1 MKPVSV
7 GVIGLGTVGAGTV
20 DVLRRNGEEISR
32 RAGRE
37 IKVTRAAVRDL
48 ARSRDCNTAGIS
60 LTANPHEIVEDPEI
74 DVVIELIG
82 GCDVAFDLISAA
94 LDHGK
99 HVVTAN
105 KALIA
110 TRGNEIFHQAS
121 SAGLVVAFEAAVAG
135 GIPVI
140 KVLREGLAGNR
151 VERLVGIL
159 NGTCNFILSGMQD
172 DRSDYAEVL
181 LKAQANGYAE
191 ADPSVDVQG
200 VDAAHKLTIL
210 ASIAYGV
217 HLDFKSV
224 HVEGISDITQD
235 DIIYARELGYRIK
248 HLGIA
253 RRLPNGLDL
262 RVHPCLVGGD
272 HLLSSVS
279 GVMNAIVVNGDAVGE
294 TLLYGAGAGAQ
305 PTASAVIADLVDVVR
320 TLTSDPGNRVPHLA
334 FQPAALAAPGI
345 VPLSEIVCAHYLRLT
360 VDDRPG
366 VLADI
371 TRILGDYQVSIE
383 AIRQQGS
390 ADALGNVPV
399 VIVTHRALEA
409 NVAMAVLEI
418 EALST
423 IARAATRI
431 RLETLEISVDE

>member
-60 LTANPHEIVEDPEI
+60 LTANPHEIVEDPGI

-82 GCDVAFDLISAA
+82 GCDAAFDLISAA

-151 VERLVGIL
+151 IERLVGIL

-262 RVHPCLVGGD
+262 RVHPCLVGND

-305 PTASAVIADLVDVVR
+305 PTASAVVADLVDVVR

-345 VPLSEIVCAHYLRLT
+345 VPLAEIVCAHYLRLT
-360 VDDRPG
+360 VHDRSG

-399 VIVTHRALEA
+399 VIVTHAALEA
-409 NVAMAVLEI
+409 NVAMAVSEI

-423 IARAATRI
+423 NATVATRI

>member
-37 IKVTRAAVRDL
+37 IKVTRAAVRDM
-48 ARSRDCNTAGIS
+48 ARSRDCNTTGIS
-60 LTANPHEIVEDPEI
+60 LTANPHEIVEDPGI

-94 LDHGK
+94 LHHGK

-191 ADPSVDVQG
+191 ADPSVDVEG

-262 RVHPCLVGGD
+262 RVHPCLVGDD
-272 HLLSSVS
+272 HLLASVS

-294 TLLYGAGAGAQ
+294 TLFYGAGAGAQ

-334 FQPAALAAPGI
+334 FQPATLAAPGI

-360 VDDRPG
+360 VNDRPG

-409 NVAMAVLEI
+409 NVAMAVSDI

-423 IARAATRI
+423 NAKAATRI

>member
-159 NGTCNFILSGMQD
+159 NGTCNFILSGMQE

-224 HVEGISDITQD
+224 HVEGISGITQD

-262 RVHPCLVGGD
+262 RVHPCLVGDD

>member
-60 LTANPHEIVEDPEI
+60 LTANPHEIVEDPGI

-82 GCDVAFDLISAA
+82 GCDAAFDLISAA

-151 VERLVGIL
+151 IERLVGIL

-262 RVHPCLVGGD
+262 RVHPCLVGND

-305 PTASAVIADLVDVVR
+305 PTASAVVADLVDVVR

-345 VPLSEIVCAHYLRLT
+345 VPLAEIVCAHYLRLT
-360 VDDRPG
+360 VHDRSG

-399 VIVTHRALEA
+399 VIVTHAALEA
-409 NVAMAVLEI
+409 NVAMAVSEI

-423 IARAATRI
+423 NATVATRI
-431 RLETLEISVDE
+431 RLETLEESVDE

>member
-20 DVLRRNGEEISR
+20 NVLRRNSEEISR

-48 ARSRDCNTAGIS
+48 ARSRDCNTTGIS

-74 DVVIELIG
+74 DIVIELIG

-94 LDHGK
+94 LGHGK

-110 TRGNEIFHQAS
+110 TRGTEIFHQAA

-151 VERLVGIL
+151 VERVVGIL

-172 DRSDYAEVL
+172 DRSCYRDVL

-191 ADPSVDVQG
+191 ADPSVDVEG
-200 VDAAHKLTIL
+200 IDAAHKLTIL

-224 HVEGISDITQD
+224 HVEGIGEITQN

-253 RRLPNGLDL
+253 RRVLNGLDL
-262 RVHPCLVGGD
+262 RVHPCLVRDD

-279 GVMNAIVVNGDAVGE
+279 GVMNAIVINGNAVGE
-294 TLLYGAGAGAQ
+294 TLLYGAGAGAL

-334 FQPAALAAPGI
+334 FQPGTLAAPGI
-345 VPLSEIVCAHYLRLT
+345 VALSEIVCAHYLRLT
-360 VDDRPG
+360 VRDRPG
-366 VLADI
+366 VLAEI

-390 ADALGNVPV
+390 ADAVGDVPV
-399 VIVTHRALEA
+399 VIVTHAALEA
-409 NVAMAVLEI
+409 SVAMAVSEI

-423 IARAATRI
+423 NARVATRI
-431 RLETLEISVDE
+431 RLETLEDFVDE

>member
-37 IKVTRAAVRDL
+37 IKVTRAAVRDM
-48 ARSRDCNTAGIS
+48 ARSRDCNTTGIS
-60 LTANPHEIVEDPEI
+60 LTANPHEIVEDPGI

-94 LDHGK
+94 LHHGK

-151 VERLVGIL
+151 VERLAGIL

-191 ADPSVDVQG
+191 ADPSVDVEG

-262 RVHPCLVGGD
+262 RVHPCLVGDD
-272 HLLSSVS
+272 HLLASVS
-279 GVMNAIVVNGDAVGE
+279 GVMNAVVVNGDAVGE
-294 TLLYGAGAGAQ
+294 TLFYGAGAGAQ

-334 FQPAALAAPGI
+334 FQPATLAAPGI

-360 VDDRPG
+360 VNDRPG

-409 NVAMAVLEI
+409 NVAMAVSEI

-423 IARAATRI
+423 NARAATRI

>member
-7 GVIGLGTVGAGTV
+7 GVIGWGTVGAGTV

-151 VERLVGIL
+151 IERLVGIL

-262 RVHPCLVGGD
+262 RVHPCLVGND

-345 VPLSEIVCAHYLRLT
+345 VPLAEIVCAHYLRLT
-360 VDDRPG
+360 VHDRSG

-390 ADALGNVPV
+390 ADVLGNVPV
-399 VIVTHRALEA
+399 VIVTHAALEA
-409 NVAMAVLEI
+409 NVAMAVSEI

-423 IARAATRI
+423 NARAATRI
-431 RLETLEISVDE
+431 RLETLEESVDE

>member
-60 LTANPHEIVEDPEI
+60 LTANPHEIVEDPGI

-94 LDHGK
+94 LNHGK

-172 DRSDYAEVL
+172 ERSDYAEVL
-181 LKAQANGYAE
+181 SKAQANGYAE
-191 ADPSVDVQG
+191 AEPSVDVEG

-262 RVHPCLVGGD
+262 RVHPCLVGDD
-272 HLLSSVS
+272 HLLSNVS

-294 TLLYGAGAGAQ
+294 TLFYGAGAGAQ

-360 VDDRPG
+360 AYDRPG

-409 NVAMAVLEI
+409 NVAMAVSDI

-423 IARAATRI
+423 NAKAATRI

>member
-60 LTANPHEIVEDPEI
+60 LTANPHEIVEDPGI

-82 GCDVAFDLISAA
+82 GCDAAFDLISAA

-151 VERLVGIL
+151 IERLVGIL

-262 RVHPCLVGGD
+262 RVHPCLVGND

-305 PTASAVIADLVDVVR
+305 PTASAVVADLVDVVR

-345 VPLSEIVCAHYLRLT
+345 VPLAEIVCAHYLRLT
-360 VDDRPG
+360 VHDRSG

-390 ADALGNVPV
+390 ADAVGDVPV
-399 VIVTHRALEA
+399 VIVTHAALEA
-409 NVAMAVLEI
+409 NVAMAVSEI

-423 IARAATRI
+423 NATVATRI
-431 RLETLEISVDE
+431 RLETLEESVDE

>member
-151 VERLVGIL
+151 VERLVGLL

-210 ASIAYGV
+210 ASIAYGA

-262 RVHPCLVGGD
+262 RVHPCLVGDD

>member
-37 IKVTRAAVRDL
+37 IKVTRAAVRDM
-48 ARSRDCNTAGIS
+48 ARSRDCNTTGIS
-60 LTANPHEIVEDPEI
+60 LTANPHEIVEDPGI

-94 LDHGK
+94 LHHGK

-151 VERLVGIL
+151 VERLAGIL

-191 ADPSVDVQG
+191 ADPSVDVEG

-262 RVHPCLVGGD
+262 RVHPCLVGDD
-272 HLLSSVS
+272 HLLASVS

-294 TLLYGAGAGAQ
+294 TLFYGAGAGAQ

-334 FQPAALAAPGI
+334 FQPATLAAPGI

-360 VDDRPG
+360 VNDRPG

-409 NVAMAVLEI
+409 NVAMAVSEI

-423 IARAATRI
+423 NARAATRI

>member
-262 RVHPCLVGGD
+262 RVHPCLVGDD

-409 NVAMAVLEI
+409 NVAMAVSEI

-423 IARAATRI
+423 NARAATRI

>member
-37 IKVTRAAVRDL
+37 IKVTRAAVRDM
-48 ARSRDCNTAGIS
+48 ARSRDCNTTGIS
-60 LTANPHEIVEDPEI
+60 LTANPHEIVEDPGI

-94 LDHGK
+94 LHHGK

-151 VERLVGIL
+151 VERLAGIL

-191 ADPSVDVQG
+191 ADPSVDVEG

-262 RVHPCLVGGD
+262 RVHPCLVGDD
-272 HLLSSVS
+272 HLLASVS

-294 TLLYGAGAGAQ
+294 TLFYGAGAGAQ

-334 FQPAALAAPGI
+334 FQPATLAAPGI

-360 VDDRPG
+360 VNDRPG

-409 NVAMAVLEI
+409 NVAMAVSEI

-423 IARAATRI
+423 NATAATRI

>member
-262 RVHPCLVGGD
+262 RVHPCLVGDD

-431 RLETLEISVDE
+431 RLETLEIFVDE

>member
-37 IKVTRAAVRDL
+37 IKVTRAAVRDM
-48 ARSRDCNTAGIS
+48 ARSRDCNTTGIS
-60 LTANPHEIVEDPEI
+60 LTANPHEIVEDPGI

-94 LDHGK
+94 LHHGK

-151 VERLVGIL
+151 VERLAGIL

-191 ADPSVDVQG
+191 ADPSVDVEG

-217 HLDFKSV
+217 HFDFKSV

-262 RVHPCLVGGD
+262 RVHPCLVGDD
-272 HLLSSVS
+272 HLLASVS

-294 TLLYGAGAGAQ
+294 TLFYGAGAGAQ

-334 FQPAALAAPGI
+334 FQPATLAAPGI

-360 VDDRPG
+360 VNDRPG

-409 NVAMAVLEI
+409 NVAMAVSEI

-423 IARAATRI
+423 NARAATRI

>member
-60 LTANPHEIVEDPEI
+60 LTANPHEIVEDPGI

-94 LDHGK
+94 LNHGK

-121 SAGLVVAFEAAVAG
+121 LAGLVVAFEAAVAG

-172 DRSDYAEVL
+172 DHSDYMDVL

-191 ADPSVDVQG
+191 ADPSVDVEG
-200 VDAAHKLTIL
+200 IDAAHKLTIL

-224 HVEGISDITQD
+224 HVEGICDITQD

-262 RVHPCLVGGD
+262 RVHPCLVTDD

-294 TLLYGAGAGAQ
+294 TLLYGAGAGAR

-345 VPLSEIVCAHYLRLT
+345 VPLSEIVCAHYLRLM
-360 VDDRPG
+360 VHDRPG

-371 TRILGDYQVSIE
+371 TRILGNHQVSIE

-390 ADALGNVPV
+390 ADVLGNVPV

-409 NVAMAVLEI
+409 NIAMAVSEI
-418 EALST
+418 ETLST
-423 IARAATRI
+423 NARAATRI
-431 RLETLEISVDE
+431 RLETLETFINE

>member
-191 ADPSVDVQG
+191 VDPSVDVQG

-262 RVHPCLVGGD
+262 RVHPCLVGDD

-294 TLLYGAGAGAQ
+294 TLFYGAGAGAQ

>member
-82 GCDVAFDLISAA
+82 GCDAAFDLISAA

-151 VERLVGIL
+151 IQRLVGIL

-262 RVHPCLVGGD
+262 RVHPCLVGND

-305 PTASAVIADLVDVVR
+305 PTASAVVADLVDVVR

-345 VPLSEIVCAHYLRLT
+345 VPLAEIVCAHYLRLT
-360 VDDRPG
+360 VHDRSG

-399 VIVTHRALEA
+399 VIVTHAALEA
-409 NVAMAVLEI
+409 NVAMAVSEI

-423 IARAATRI
+423 NATVATRI
-431 RLETLEISVDE
+431 RLETLEESVDE

>member
-60 LTANPHEIVEDPEI
+60 LTVNPHEIVEDPGI

-94 LDHGK
+94 LNHGK

-191 ADPSVDVQG
+191 ADPSVDVEG

-262 RVHPCLVGGD
+262 RVHPCLVGDD

-294 TLLYGAGAGAQ
+294 TLFYGAGAGAQ

-409 NVAMAVLEI
+409 NVAMAVSEI

-423 IARAATRI
+423 NASAATRI
-431 RLETLEISVDE
+431 RLETLEIAVDE

>member
-37 IKVTRAAVRDL
+37 IKVTRAAVRDM
-48 ARSRDCNTAGIS
+48 ARSRDCNTTGIS
-60 LTANPHEIVEDPEI
+60 LTANPHEIVEDPGI

-94 LDHGK
+94 LHHGK

-172 DRSDYAEVL
+172 ERSDYAEVL
-181 LKAQANGYAE
+181 SKAQANGYAE
-191 ADPSVDVQG
+191 ADPSVDVEG

-262 RVHPCLVGGD
+262 RVHPCLVGDD
-272 HLLSSVS
+272 HLLSNVS

-294 TLLYGAGAGAQ
+294 TLFYGAGAGAQ

-334 FQPAALAAPGI
+334 FQPATLAAPGI

-360 VDDRPG
+360 VNDRPG

-409 NVAMAVLEI
+409 NVAMAVSEI

-423 IARAATRI
+423 NARAATRI

>member
-82 GCDVAFDLISAA
+82 GCDAAFDLISAA

-151 VERLVGIL
+151 IERLVGIL

-262 RVHPCLVGGD
+262 RVHPCLVGND

-305 PTASAVIADLVDVVR
+305 PTASAVVADLVDVVR

-345 VPLSEIVCAHYLRLT
+345 VPLAEIVCAHYLRLT
-360 VDDRPG
+360 VHDRSG

-399 VIVTHRALEA
+399 VIVTHAALEA
-409 NVAMAVLEI
+409 NVAMAVSEI

-423 IARAATRI
+423 NATVATRI
-431 RLETLEISVDE
+431 RLETLEESVDE

>member
-60 LTANPHEIVEDPEI
+60 LTANPHEIVEDPGI

-191 ADPSVDVQG
+191 ADPSVDVEG

-262 RVHPCLVGGD
+262 RVHPCLVGDD

-294 TLLYGAGAGAQ
+294 TLFYGAGAGAQ

-409 NVAMAVLEI
+409 NVAMAVSEI

-423 IARAATRI
+423 NASAATRI

>member
-20 DVLRRNGEEISR
+20 NVLRRNSEEISR

-48 ARSRDCNTAGIS
+48 ARSRDCNTTGIS
-60 LTANPHEIVEDPEI
+60 LTANPHEIVEDPGI

-82 GCDVAFDLISAA
+82 GCDAAFDLISAA

-151 VERLVGIL
+151 IERLVGIL

-224 HVEGISDITQD
+224 HVEGIGEITQN

-253 RRLPNGLDL
+253 RRVLNGLDL
-262 RVHPCLVGGD
+262 RVHPCLVRDD

-279 GVMNAIVVNGDAVGE
+279 GVMNAIVINGNAVGE
-294 TLLYGAGAGAQ
+294 TLLYGAGAGAL

-334 FQPAALAAPGI
+334 FQPGTLAAPGI
-345 VPLSEIVCAHYLRLT
+345 VALSEIVCAHYLRLT
-360 VDDRPG
+360 VRDRPG

-390 ADALGNVPV
+390 ADTVGNVPV
-399 VIVTHRALEA
+399 VIVTHAALEA
-409 NVAMAVLEI
+409 SVAMAVSEI

-423 IARAATRI
+423 NARVATRV
-431 RLETLEISVDE
+431 RLETLEDFVDE

>member
-1 MKPVSV
+1 MKPVNV

-48 ARSRDCNTAGIS
+48 TRPRDCNTAGIS

-94 LDHGK
+94 LNHGK
-99 HVVTAN
+99 HVITAN

-110 TRGNEIFHQAS
+110 TRGNEIFDQAS

-181 LKAQANGYAE
+181 LQAQANGYAE
-191 ADPSVDVQG
+191 ADPSVDVEG

-224 HVEGISDITQD
+224 HVEGITEVTKD

-253 RRLPNGLDL
+253 RRLGNGLDL
-262 RVHPCLVGGD
+262 RVHPCLVGDD

-294 TLLYGAGAGAQ
+294 TLFYGAGAGAQ
-305 PTASAVIADLVDVVR
+305 PTASAVVADLVDVVR

-334 FQPAALAAPGI
+334 FQPAALSSPGV

-360 VDDRPG
+360 VQDRPG

-383 AIRQQGS
+383 AIRQQGR

-409 NVAMAVLEI
+409 NVAMAVSEI

-423 IARAATRI
+423 NARAATRI
-431 RLETLEISVDE
+431 RLETLETSVDE

>member
-20 DVLRRNGEEISR
+20 DVLRRNSEEISR

-48 ARSRDCNTAGIS
+48 ARSRDCNTTGIS

-110 TRGNEIFHQAS
+110 TRGNEIFHQAA

-151 VERLVGIL
+151 IERLVGIL

-262 RVHPCLVGGD
+262 RVHPCLVGDD

-305 PTASAVIADLVDVVR
+305 PTASAVVADLVDVVR

-345 VPLSEIVCAHYLRLT
+345 VPLAEIVCAHYLRLT
-360 VDDRPG
+360 VHDRSG

-371 TRILGDYQVSIE
+371 TRILGHYQVSIE

-399 VIVTHRALEA
+399 VIVTHAALEA
-409 NVAMAVLEI
+409 NVAMAVSEI

-423 IARAATRI
+423 NARAATRI
-431 RLETLEISVDE
+431 RLETLEESVDE

>member
-60 LTANPHEIVEDPEI
+60 LTVNPHEIVEDPGI

-94 LDHGK
+94 LNHGK

-191 ADPSVDVQG
+191 ADPSVDVEG

-262 RVHPCLVGGD
+262 RVHPCLVGDD

-294 TLLYGAGAGAQ
+294 TLFYGAGAGAQ

-360 VDDRPG
+360 VHDRPG

-409 NVAMAVLEI
+409 NVAMAVSEI

-423 IARAATRI
+423 NARAATRI

>member
-37 IKVTRAAVRDL
+37 IKVTRAAVRDM
-48 ARSRDCNTAGIS
+48 ARSRDCNTTGIS
-60 LTANPHEIVEDPEI
+60 LTANPHEIVEDPGI

-94 LDHGK
+94 LHHGK

-151 VERLVGIL
+151 VERLAGIL

-191 ADPSVDVQG
+191 ADPSVDVEG

-224 HVEGISDITQD
+224 HVEGICDITQD

-262 RVHPCLVGGD
+262 RVHPCLVGDD
-272 HLLSSVS
+272 HLLASVS

-294 TLLYGAGAGAQ
+294 TLFYGAGAGAQ

-334 FQPAALAAPGI
+334 FQPATLAAPGI

-360 VDDRPG
+360 VNDRPG

-409 NVAMAVLEI
+409 NVAMAVSEI

-423 IARAATRI
+423 NARAATRI

>member
-82 GCDVAFDLISAA
+82 GCDAAFDLISAA

-151 VERLVGIL
+151 IERLVGIL

-262 RVHPCLVGGD
+262 RVHPCLVGND

-305 PTASAVIADLVDVVR
+305 PTASAVVADLVDVVR

-345 VPLSEIVCAHYLRLT
+345 VPFAEIGCAHYLRLT
-360 VDDRPG
+360 VHDRSG

-399 VIVTHRALEA
+399 VIVTHAALEA
-409 NVAMAVLEI
+409 NVAMAVSEI

-423 IARAATRI
+423 NARAATRI
-431 RLETLEISVDE
+431 RLETLEESVDE